1 MPFKVRASCRRC
13 ARTTSY
19 LYMHTDILQDPDA
32 EELAGLGS
40 SQRGV

>member
-1 MPFKVRASCRRC
+1 MPFKARASCRRC
-13 ARTTSY
+13 TRTTAY
-19 LYMHTDILQDPDA
+19 LYMNTQILQDPDA